1 MANTD
6 NGSLTGMSA
15 GEARDFHRIFMKST
29 IAFTGWAF
37 AAHLL
42 VWFWRP
48 WTANTDGTYSSLM
61 DGVQTVAA
69 LLPSIT

>member
-1 MANTD
+1 MASPENV
-6 NGSLTGMSA
+6 SMTGMTV
-15 GEARDFHRIFMKST
+15 GEAREFHSIFVKST

-37 AAHLL
+37 AAHIL

-61 DGVQTVAA
+61 DGVQAVATA
-69 LLPSIT
+69 LV